1 MSRRE
6 TRCHTDAFRHRPLPL
21 KDIMS
26 KDCRIVVRMS
36 EELRDWVH
44 EQAQLGE
51 QDDAA
56 FVRMVLSNLRRGGVA
71 APTAALVV
79 PAPVAMVRDVLNVS
93 SAAQEV
99 VEQPTFAEQSPQAAA
114 SAYAEATADR
124 PSIDLDA
131 LVDGA
136 LDQAVA
142 EGLTEPQIE
151 ATNGEPPP
159 AGVRSLFRRPVP
171 FSPGGNQLARIEQYL
186 ASN

>member
-1 MSRRE
+1 M
-6 TRCHTDAFRHRPLPL
+6 T
-21 KDIMS
+21 

-56 FVRMVLSNLRRGGVA
+56 FVRMVLSNVRRGTVA
-71 APTAALVV
+71 APMIAAALV
-79 PAPVAMVRDVLNVS
+79 PVAVPPVRDVLIVGS
-93 SAAQEV
+93 HEPI
-99 VEQPTFAEQSPQAAA
+99 EQPAVASEAPQAAA
-114 SAYAEATADR
+114 SAFAEASADK
-124 PSIDLDA
+124 PSVDVDA

-151 ATNGEPPP
+151 AANGEPPP

>member
-1 MSRRE
+1 M
-6 TRCHTDAFRHRPLPL
+6 T
-21 KDIMS
+21 

-44 EQAQLGE
+44 EQAQFGE

-56 FVRMVLSNLRRGGVA
+56 FVRMVLSNLRRGGVTAPIA
-71 APTAALVV
+71 AAVA
-79 PAPVAMVRDVLNVS
+79 PAPVAMVRDVLNAS

-99 VEQPTFAEQSPQAAA
+99 IEQPASAEDQPQAAA
-114 SAYAEATADR
+114 
-124 PSIDLDA
+124 PSIDVDA
-131 LVDGA
+131 LVADT

-142 EGLTEPQIE
+142 EGLTEPHFE
-151 ATNGEPPP
+151 AANGEPPP

>member
-1 MSRRE
+1 MPYLPPCPRRE

-21 KDIMS
+21 KDIMT

-44 EQAQLGE
+44 EQAHLGE

-56 FVRMVLSNLRRGGVA
+56 FVRMVLSNLRRGTVA
-71 APTAALVV
+71 APMVGAPARAT
-79 PAPVAMVRDVLNVS
+79 APVVRDVLQVS
-93 SAAQEV
+93 SVPDDV
-99 VEQPTFAEQSPQAAA
+99 VEHSEIKDQTQAAA
-114 SAYAEATADR
+114 
-124 PSIDLDA
+124 PSIDVDA
-131 LVDGA
+131 LVADT

-151 ATNGEPPP
+151 AANGEPPP